1 MDKEHRLLLR
11 DSDIWIRKLEQL
23 TSLAMR
29 SALRRGRSVFRADP
43 GPR

>member
-11 DSDIWIRKLEQL
+11 DLDIWIRKLERL

-29 SALRRGRSVFRADP
+29 SALRRGRSVSRADP